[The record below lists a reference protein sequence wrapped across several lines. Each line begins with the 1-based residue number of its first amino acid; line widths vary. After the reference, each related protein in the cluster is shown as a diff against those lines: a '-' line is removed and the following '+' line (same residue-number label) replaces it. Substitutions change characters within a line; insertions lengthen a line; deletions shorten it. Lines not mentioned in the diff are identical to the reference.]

1 MSWIQGPI
9 DLPPPHPNLEVRT
22 RSFYGAHNA
31 LPVQFWPHYHHGN
44 DVVVHVYK
52 LFGDAGR
59 RFFRCPYYKV
69 CYISH
74 LYFCSC

>member
-1 MSWIQGPI
+1 MLWIQGPI

-31 LPVQFWPHYHHGN
+31 LPVQFLPHYHHGN

-59 RFFRCPYYKV
+59 RFFRCPYYEV
-69 CYISH
+69 
-74 LYFCSC
+74 